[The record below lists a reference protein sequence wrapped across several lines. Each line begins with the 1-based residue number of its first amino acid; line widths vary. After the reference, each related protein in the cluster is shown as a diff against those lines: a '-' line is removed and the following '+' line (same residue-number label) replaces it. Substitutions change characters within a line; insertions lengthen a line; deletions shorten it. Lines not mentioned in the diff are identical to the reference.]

1 MHKLAIK
8 ETLNNNDVE
17 NLKETLDSE
26 YDPLMENT
34 WTLENLPSRGP

>member
-1 MHKLAIK
+1 MHKLPIK

-17 NLKETLDSE
+17 KLKETLDSE

-34 WTLENLPSRGP
+34 WTLENLPLKGP